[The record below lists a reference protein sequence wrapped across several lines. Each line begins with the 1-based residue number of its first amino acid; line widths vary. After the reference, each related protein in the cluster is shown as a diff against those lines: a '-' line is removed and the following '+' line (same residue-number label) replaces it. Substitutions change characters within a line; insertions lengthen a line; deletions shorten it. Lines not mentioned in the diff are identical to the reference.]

1 MIELMENEIDVADAY
16 RRLDDP
22 ACGAAVVFVGRVRD
36 HHEGRGVTHIHYTA
50 YADMVRTEGMRIL
63 EEARAQFSIRQSLI
77 IHRVGP
83 HVIGDI
89 SVVVGVASV
98 HRADSFAAAEWIMNE
113 VKKRLPVWKEEF
125 YTEGDRAW
133 PHNTT
138 PDAP

>member
-1 MIELMENEIDVADAY
+1 MIELTEHEIDVGKTY

-36 HHEGRGVTHIHYTA
+36 HHEGRGVAQIHYTA
-50 YADMVRTEGMRIL
+50 YADMVRAEGACVL
-63 EEARAQFSIRQSLI
+63 EEACAQFQIQQSLI

-83 HVIGDI
+83 HAIGDI

-98 HRADSFAAAEWIMNE
+98 HRTDSFAAAEWIMDE

-125 YTEGDRAW
+125 YTEGDCAW
-133 PHNTT
+133 IQN
-138 PDAP
+138 AP